1 MIVATQIKT
10 GGESM
15 AQINITLSQE
25 EVLQVLTGDR
35 NEALKFLMERILNS
49 IMKAESEEQLG
60 APRYERTQERQDY
73 RNGVRERKLNTRIG
87 TLVLE
92 VPRHRNE
99 PFHTMVLENYK
110 RSEASLIATMVQM
123 VIAGVSTRKV
133 AKVVETLCGTSFSKS
148 TVSALCRELDGEIRQ
163 FMTSPLDGI
172 DAPFLMIDAT
182 YFKAREDHRIVSKAF
197 MVALAIKK
205 DGLREVIGFNVYDAE
220 DNYSWEHFLQSL
232 KDRGLNTVKMV
243 ISDAHRSIRKAVA
256 NVYPKAAWQRCQ
268 VHLERNIL
276 DAAPSKYKE
285 GLKLE
290 LRKLFTAKT
299 LEEARKIKDEIVRD
313 YEDVAEKAMQILAMC
328 LPEHIR
334 IVLRTTNI
342 LERLNREL
350 KRRSDVIQVFPNSA
364 SVLRLMGAV
373 TMEYSE
379 GQSTKQRIFAES
391 KFEYLRGP
399 MTIYLEKTAE
409 RQLGLLA
416 A

>member
-1 MIVATQIKT
+1 
-10 GGESM
+10 M
-15 AQINITLSQE
+15 AQVNITLSQE

-60 APRYERTQERQDY
+60 APRYERTEDRQDY
-73 RNGVRERKLNTRIG
+73 RNGVRERTLNTRIG

-92 VPRHRNE
+92 VPRHRNV

-148 TVSALCRELDGEIRQ
+148 TVSALCKELDGEIRQ
-163 FMTSPLDGI
+163 FMTGPLDGI

-232 KDRGLNTVKMV
+232 KDRGLNTVRLV
-243 ISDAHRSIRKAVA
+243 ISDAHKSIRKAVA
-256 NVYPKAAWQRCQ
+256 NVYPKVAWQRCQ

-299 LEEARKIKDEIVRD
+299 LEEARKIKTDIVRD
-313 YEDVAEKAMQILAMC
+313 YEDVAEKAMQILEDGFEDSMTVMC
-328 LPEHIR
+328 LPEYIR

>member
-1 MIVATQIKT
+1 
-10 GGESM
+10 M
-15 AQINITLSQE
+15 AQVNITLSQE

-73 RNGVRERKLNTRIG
+73 RNGVRERRLNTRIG

-163 FMTSPLDGI
+163 FVTSPLDGI

-182 YFKAREDHRIVSKAF
+182 YFKVREDHRIVSKAF

-232 KDRGLNTVKMV
+232 KDRGLNTVKLV
-243 ISDAHRSIRKAVA
+243 ISDAHKSIRKAVA
-256 NVYPKAAWQRCQ
+256 NVYPKVAWQRCQ

-285 GLKLE
+285 GLKIE

-299 LEEARKIKDEIVRD
+299 LEDARKIKNEIVRD
-313 YEDVAEKAMQILAMC
+313 YEDVAEKAMQILEDGFEDSMTVMC
-328 LPEHIR
+328 LPEYIR

-391 KFEYLRGP
+391 KFEYLKGP